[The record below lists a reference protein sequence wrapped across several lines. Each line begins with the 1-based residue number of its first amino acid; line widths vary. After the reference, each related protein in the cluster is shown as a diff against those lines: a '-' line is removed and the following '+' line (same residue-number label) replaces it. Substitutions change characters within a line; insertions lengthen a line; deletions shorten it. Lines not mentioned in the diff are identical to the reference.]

1 MSPSGLQS
9 IWSEGGLGK
18 CPRED
23 PSWLSSHLL
32 LNKYGQNTVCHMHYF
47 LSPVSEKSILSWQ
60 GTASTEGDWLW
71 DQKFRQTEQCGK
83 QSVMS
88 DRLSLSQGKYQ
99 MTTTERRDLLQ
110 LTVIAH
116 GQLAAKQTAWQEFM
130 AEKRLFMSPWSGSR
144 KRGFAGGMLLTQW

>member
-1 MSPSGLQS
+1 M
-9 IWSEGGLGK
+9 
-18 CPRED
+18 
-23 PSWLSSHLL
+23 
-32 LNKYGQNTVCHMHYF
+32 
-47 LSPVSEKSILSWQ
+47 
-60 GTASTEGDWLW
+60 
-71 DQKFRQTEQCGK
+71 
-83 QSVMS
+83 MS